1 MHGELDD
8 KNIEFNSRIDNDIN
22 CFKAIP
28 DDMKQIIIYCHNL
41 GSDSMWALRFC
52 EELYNK
58 KVGIISFDLP
68 GHGLDSTDFKKFNLT
83 LCLNYLNIVIN
94 YVKRMYPNVKINLL
108 GSSFGSYIILNRLIR
123 NIEKYNS
130 VLLMSPC
137 VKIID
142 YLKTEHNLSL
152 DYYNNHEYKL
162 LYGKVKLYKE
172 TYLDFLNNDVF
183 DNKKI
188 IRNNDIFVIHGEDD
202 RVINIS
208 IIEEFCKNL
217 NIPLKKIENAP
228 HEFYSF
234 LNQVNKFVFD
244 KINNS

>member
-108 GSSFGSYIILNRLIR
+108 GSSFGSYIILNRL

-217 NIPLKKIENAP
+217 NIPLKKVENAP